1 VAQTYF
7 NKTID
12 INGQAD
18 PGGLIIVDGDSIF
31 MAAQTRVGIYFYLAF
46 LKIDH
51 NGDTLWKKLYGN
63 NGEYFYVGYSGSFR
77 KTKDGNLLF
86 CGTHKLDG
94 EAGNYYLMKLNLFAD
109 TLWTAEY
116 GGTENNGALSLCEAE
131 DSTIWVSGFSQATG
145 QNANIPVLQFSKTG
159 ALLWDTIYGGNGN
172 DAIYSIETTL
182 DGGFILGGESDSY
195 GDGSDD
201 IYVMKLNS
209 KGVLEWDAT
218 FGNEKNDAGRVHQM
232 ETGEYIVTG
241 GMVPSGKT
249 NSQAYIAKLNE
260 NGNLLWEKFYSYDDQ
275 YHDVFGVT
283 TIFDKNGNMTLA
295 GHTYDRSGLNRPL
308 GWLVKLN
315 ANGDSLWTRKLRI
328 RDRDHYLVD
337 MKQTNDGGFIL
348 GGYVFSSSTGGDT
361 QDLWV
366 IKVDSMGCDVAH
378 CVTGINNTLGAS
390 WGSVSV
396 YPNPAFDYLT
406 FDIDYSLYNNPE
418 VMLYDSFGKL
428 VLKQK
433 LNNSVTTI
441 DISLLQKGVYF
452 YQFIADGEQ
461 LSTEKIVK
469 L

>member
-7 NKTID
+7 NKTYD
-12 INGQAD
+12 FENRLDG
-18 PGGLIIVDGDSIF
+18 GGLLILDGDSVIVVT
-31 MAAQTRVGIYFYLAF
+31 QTKISNVWNLAF
-46 LKIDH
+46 LKLD
-51 NGDTLWKKLYGN
+51 NQGDTIWTK
-63 NGEYFYVGYSGSFR
+63 EYIFPNENITIGKSGSFT
-77 KTKDGNLLF
+77 KTLDGNLLLGGSSLVTGSENQYF
-86 CGTHKLDG
+86 
-94 EAGNYYLMKLNLFAD
+94 LMKLTMKAD
-109 TLWTAEY
+109 SLWTKRI
-116 GGTENNGALSLCEAE
+116 GGVENNVLRCLTESK
-131 DSTIWVSGFSQATG
+131 DSSIWATG
-145 QNANIPVLQFSKTG
+145 FIQYTGQDADIPVLKFDKH
-159 ALLWDTIYGGNGN
+159 ANLLWDTIYGENLYEE
-172 DAIYSIETTL
+172 IYSIQQTI

-218 FGNEKNDAGRVHQM
+218 FGNEKNDAGYAMQM
-232 ETGEYIVTG
+232 ASGEYIIFG
-241 GMVPSGKT
+241 GVVPIGEIRSKG
-249 NSQAYIAKLNE
+249 YIAKLGV
-260 NGNLLWEKFYSYDDQ
+260 NGNLIWEKYLGYDNQFSDA
-275 YHDVFGVT
+275 FGCA
-283 TIFDKNGNMTLA
+283 IELENGDLVLN
-295 GHTYDRSGLNRPL
+295 GVTYDREGLNRPL
-308 GWLVKLN
+308 GWLLKVN
-315 ANGDSLWTRKLRI
+315 AQGDSLWSRVLRI

-378 CVTGINNTLGAS
+378 CVTGINNPLGAS

>member
-7 NKTID
+7 NKTYD
-12 INGQAD
+12 WNESSEVA
-18 PGGLIIVDGDSIF
+18 GLIVLDGDSIIIVSDSRKG
-31 MAAQTRVGIYFYLAF
+31 MDTYLVF
-46 LKIDH
+46 SKIDH
-51 NGDTLWKKLYGN
+51 LGDTLWTKQYGKV
-63 NGEYFYVGYSGSFR
+63 GEHYKIAKSGAFR
-77 KTKDGNLLF
+77 RSKDNNLLF
-86 CGTHKLDG
+86 VGFHKLNG
-94 EAGNYYLMKLNLFAD
+94 QNNNYLLMKLNTKAD
-109 TLWTAEY
+109 TLWTTKH
-116 GGTENNGALSLCEAE
+116 GGTENNGAQSLCEAE

-218 FGNEKNDAGRVHQM
+218 FGNEKNDAGRALQISS
-232 ETGEYIVTG
+232 GEYIVVG
-241 GMVPSGKT
+241 GVVPVG
-249 NSQAYIAKLNE
+249 NSNSKGYMAKLDA
-260 NGNLLWEKFYSYDDQ
+260 NGGLLWEKYYGYDDI
-275 YHDVFGVT
+275 YSDAIGHKTIELDNGDLIITGV
-283 TIFDKNGNMTLA
+283 
-295 GHTYDRSGLNRPL
+295 TYDREGLNRPL
-308 GWLVKLN
+308 GWLLKVN
-315 ANGDSLWTRKLRI
+315 AQGDSLWSRVLRI

-378 CVTGINNTLGAS
+378 CVTGINNPLGAS

-418 VMLYDSFGKL
+418 VMMYDSFGKL

-452 YQFIADGEQ
+452 YRFIADGEQ

>member
-7 NKTID
+7 NKTYDVDLQVQGGARIILD
-12 INGQAD
+12 QDSFLVASQIERNGYWNLMFFKINH
-18 PGGLIIVDGDSIF
+18 L
-31 MAAQTRVGIYFYLAF
+31 
-46 LKIDH
+46 
-51 NGDTLWKKLYGN
+51 GDTLWTK
-63 NGEYFYVGYSGSFR
+63 EYNSPNEDIFIGYSGSFR
-77 KTKDGNLLF
+77 KLKDGNIILVGAARKQGEQYQYYLV
-86 CGTHKLDG
+86 KLDI
-94 EAGNYYLMKLNLFAD
+94 NAD
-109 TLWTAEY
+109 TLWTKKI
-116 GGTENNGALSLCEAE
+116 GGIEGNVLYAFCEAQ
-131 DSTIWVSGFSQATG
+131 DSTIWTGGFSQRSG
-145 QNANIPVLQFSKTG
+145 QDSDISVLQFSKDG
-159 ALLWDTIYGGNGN
+159 ILLWDTLYGGSGN
-172 DAIYSIETTL
+172 EAIYSFETTL

-209 KGVLEWDAT
+209 KGVLEWDAI
-218 FGNEKNDAGRVHQM
+218 FGNEKNDAGYAMQM
-232 ETGEYIVTG
+232 ASGEYIIFG
-241 GMVPSGKT
+241 GVVPIGEIRSKG
-249 NSQAYIAKLNE
+249 YIAKLGV
-260 NGNLLWEKFYSYDDQ
+260 NGNLIWEKYLGYDNQFSDA
-275 YHDVFGVT
+275 FGCA
-283 TIFDKNGNMTLA
+283 IELENGDLVLN
-295 GHTYDRSGLNRPL
+295 GVTYDREGLNRPL
-308 GWLVKLN
+308 GWLLKVN
-315 ANGDSLWTRKLRI
+315 AQGDSLWSRVLRI

-348 GGYVFSSSTGGDT
+348 GGYVFPDSGGNFS
-361 QDLWV
+361 QDMWL

-452 YQFIADGEQ
+452 YRFIADGEQ